1 MSTSGPGTTTSVKRP
16 KKDKTPKEATAPKAS
31 SKVKTAV
38 VPAQRAAWDDRSAR
52 AWSRLEA
59 GNRRWAEGT
68 SEAGP
73 SRSPQRRAELV
84 DGQAPFALVIGCA
97 DSRVPAELLFDQGIG
112 DLFVVRTAGHA
123 LDEAVLGSVEYGV
136 AVLGVDLIVILGHQ
150 SCGAVAAAA
159 QTLDQ
164 GAIPGGYI
172 RGLVERLTCDIA
184 SGQRAGLSDLDD
196 LGRYHTRSTVDLLRQ
211 RSSIVNDAVNSAG
224 LGIMPVV
231 YELESGL
238 ARPVTD

>member
-1 MSTSGPGTTTSVKRP
+1 MTTSAPGTTASVKKP
-16 KKDKTPKEATAPKAS
+16 KKASTKTAAPKAS
-31 SKVKTAV
+31 TRAPRKTA
-38 VPAQRAAWDDRSAR
+38 VPAQRVAPDDRAAR
-52 AWSRLEA
+52 AWARLEA
-59 GNRRWAEGT
+59 GNQRWADGT

-73 SRSPQRRAELV
+73 SRSPKRRVELV

-159 QTLDQ
+159 KTLDQ
-164 GAIPGGYI
+164 GSVPSGYI

-196 LGRYHTRSTVDLLRQ
+196 LGRYHTRSTVDLLRA
-211 RSSIVNDAVNSAG
+211 RSSIVNDAASTAG
-224 LGIMPVV
+224 LGIVPVV
-231 YELESGL
+231 YELDTGL

>member
-1 MSTSGPGTTTSVKRP
+1 MTTSAPGTTASVKKP
-16 KKDKTPKEATAPKAS
+16 KKASTKTAAPKAS
-31 SKVKTAV
+31 TRAPRKTAV
-38 VPAQRAAWDDRSAR
+38 PTQRVAPDDRAAR
-52 AWSRLEA
+52 AWARLEA
-59 GNRRWAEGT
+59 GNQRWADGT

-159 QTLDQ
+159 KTLDQ
-164 GAIPGGYI
+164 GSVPGGYI

-196 LGRYHTRSTVDLLRQ
+196 LGRYHTRSTVDLLRA
-211 RSSIVNDAVNSAG
+211 RSTIVNEAVSSAG
-224 LGIMPVV
+224 LGIVPVV
-231 YELESGL
+231 YELGTGL

>member
-16 KKDKTPKEATAPKAS
+16 KKDKATKKAA
-31 SKVKTAV
+31 AV
-38 VPAQRAAWDDRSAR
+38 PGQRLALDDRSAR
-52 AWSRLEA
+52 AWARLEA
-59 GNRRWAEGT
+59 GNQRWAAGT

-84 DGQAPFALVIGCA
+84 GGQAPFALVIGCA

-123 LDEAVLGSVEYGV
+123 LDEAVLGSIEYGV
-136 AVLGVDLIVILGHQ
+136 AVLGVDLVVILGHE

-159 QTLDQ
+159 KTLDQ
-164 GAIPGGYI
+164 GSVPSGYI

-184 SGQRAGLSDLDD
+184 SGQQSGLSDLDD

-211 RSSIVNDAVNSAG
+211 RSSIVNDAVTTAG
-224 LGIMPVV
+224 LGIVPVI
-231 YELESGL
+231 YELESGRV
-238 ARPVTD
+238 RPVVD

>member
-1 MSTSGPGTTTSVKRP
+1 MTTSAPGTTASVKKP
-16 KKDKTPKEATAPKAS
+16 KKASTKTAAPKAS
-31 SKVKTAV
+31 TRAPRKTAV
-38 VPAQRAAWDDRSAR
+38 PTQRVAPDDRAA
-52 AWSRLEA
+52 
-59 GNRRWAEGT
+59 
-68 SEAGP
+68 
-73 SRSPQRRAELV
+73 RSPQRRAELV

-159 QTLDQ
+159 KTLDQ
-164 GAIPGGYI
+164 GSVPGGYI

-196 LGRYHTRSTVDLLRQ
+196 LGRYHTRSTVDLLRA
-211 RSSIVNDAVNSAG
+211 RSTIVNEAVSSAG
-224 LGIMPVV
+224 LGIVPVV
-231 YELESGL
+231 YELGTGL